1 MSKPNEQATDDP
13 FLGLLRVFWPL
24 LEKLL
29 KSEFMENS
37 NLSTAACRALSLAIQ
52 SSGIRQHFLVL
63 LPSVLDC
70 MSTNFLSFQN
80 HECYIKTASIVVE
93 EFSHME
99 EYGPLFVKTFE
110 RFTQAASVMGLNSS
124 YICDQEPDLVEAYAN
139 FASTFV
145 RSCPKQ
151 VLAQS
156 GSLLEISIQKAA
168 ICCTAM
174 HRGAALAAISYLSCF
189 LEVTLAFLLE
199 PINSIPEESFC
210 CITVQLISRSGEG
223 LVSNIVYAL
232 LGVSAMSRVHK
243 CATVLQQ
250 LAAICRYCDGAI
262 WNSMLRWDSLQG
274 WLQAAVQALPVE
286 YLKAGEDDTLVP
298 VWVDALSGAAT
309 EYLEIKSTC
318 NGGNNS
324 YGHMQGK
331 GGRVLKRI
339 IREFADSH
347 RCALPQI

>member
-52 SSGIRQHFLVL
+52 SSGQHFLVL